1 MRLVLLT
8 RQSVLLVVVTVVQ
21 PWVVNLS
28 AVTEYAHN
36 HAHTQ
41 AAVLHVV
48 MEPAAMLRVR
58 FVVGVLVVGLSKRA
72 VEMDSAAARVR
83 SAAMVNTAV
92 P

>member
-1 MRLVLLT
+1 MFNHVPQRLVVGVLHVRLVLLT

-21 PWVVNLS
+21 PLVVNLS

-41 AAVLHVV
+41 AVVLHVV

-58 FVVGVLVVGLSKRA
+58 FVVGV
-72 VEMDSAAARVR
+72 
-83 SAAMVNTAV
+83 
-92 P
+92 